1 MKKEIV
7 EQEIVNEAPETTVSG
22 AITPNRVSFQKKTIQ
37 QIDIYSD
44 ET

>member
-1 MKKEIV
+1 MKEEIT
-7 EQEIVNEAPETTVSG
+7 QEVVDTAPETTVSG
-22 AITPNRVSFQKKTIQ
+22 VITPNKISYQKKTIQ